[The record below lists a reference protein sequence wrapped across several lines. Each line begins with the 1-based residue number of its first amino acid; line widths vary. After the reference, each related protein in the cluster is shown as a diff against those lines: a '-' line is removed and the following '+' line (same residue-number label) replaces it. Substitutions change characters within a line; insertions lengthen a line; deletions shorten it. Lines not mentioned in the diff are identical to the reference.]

1 MSVTLKN
8 TAVCAF
14 IIPGVGEGSSL
25 AGLIAPGES
34 LTVDDSIVECD
45 FVQNLVKI
53 GHLQM
58 TGAALLEKDGE
69 EEPEGEEI
77 DLLRAE
83 AEDLGI
89 SIDKRWGI
97 GRLKEEIAKA

>member
-45 FVQNLVKI
+45 FVQNLVEI

-58 TGAALLEKDGE
+58 TGAALLEKGDE

-89 SIDKRWGI
+89 AIDKRWGI
-97 GRLKEEIAKA
+97 AKIKEAINNA

>member
-34 LTVDDSIVECD
+34 LTVDGSIVECD

-58 TGAALLEKDGE
+58 TGAALLEKGDE